1 MANSGL
7 KNRFLSQLDP
17 TEARANRAEDF
28 YLDKATSFDPSA
40 ALDRYAGGVTS
51 RLRRDIGRDVDTL
64 RGQQVGM
71 GRLDTGFATE
81 DEDRVVTDLGE
92 RAQEDLDR
100 AALQTTGMDMQNY
113 QNVGQYG
120 QNTRNTFLDLMSG
133 GLDRETAEANAK
145 RQMWASI
152 VSGLTG
158 VAGAAVGGG
167 GLFGKVAG
175 VVK

>member
-1 MANSGL
+1 MPKSGL
-7 KNRFLSQLDP
+7 KNRFLAQLDP
-17 TEARANRAEDF
+17 TEQRADRAEDF
-28 YLDKATSFDPSA
+28 YLDRATSFDPSA

-100 AALQTTGMDMQNY
+100 AALQTTGMEMQNY

-120 QNTRNTFLDLMSG
+120 QNTRNTFLDLMGG

-145 RQMWASI
+145 RAMWGNIFGSLFGAA
-152 VSGLTG
+152 GT
-158 VAGAAVGGG
+158 VAGGALMPAA
-167 GLFGKVAG
+167 AAR
-175 VVK
+175 